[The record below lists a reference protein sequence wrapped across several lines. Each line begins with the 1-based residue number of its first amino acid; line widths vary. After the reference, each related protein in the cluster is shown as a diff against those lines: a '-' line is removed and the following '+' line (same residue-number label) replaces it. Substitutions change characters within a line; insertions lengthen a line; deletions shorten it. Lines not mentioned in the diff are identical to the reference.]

1 MSRANTEVGILGA
14 SVLLGLAVGNL
25 LMLQPLLLAEAF
37 GVREYAKIYS
47 SSQLVTTLGVA
58 TGPILLGYL
67 HDMRNYQLAYAVAAV
82 SAVVGLILFVLSGPV
97 DQVLLSEPALL
108 AVAVPSA
115 STA

>member
-1 MSRANTEVGILGA
+1 
-14 SVLLGLAVGNL
+14 VLLGLAVGNL

-67 HDMRNYQLAYAVAAV
+67 DDVRNYQLAYSVAAA
-82 SAVVGLILFVLSGPV
+82 SAVVGLVLFILSGAVDQTLLREAAVLS
-97 DQVLLSEPALL
+97 E
-108 AVAVPSA
+108 AVPTVSNA
-115 STA
+115 